1 MRRLIKFLKYF
12 SVGII
17 VITLLIVLFVVSF
30 FVKNKAPFIEG
41 NVEYG
46 ISYRDELKVDIYQ
59 PTKAVY
65 DASPVVFFI
74 HGGAWIRGTKAS
86 INFNRFNGAV
96 NILREKGYTIICPD
110 YTPAGN
116 GKSVFPQCI
125 LDIYDAIE
133 WTKQHAS
140 TYKLDTTNMGLLGES
155 AGAHIAMMIAFSET
169 PLSPDTYHKSHF
181 NYLVDVYGP
190 NDLTDIYHGYAV
202 ETLDASLR
210 KVSHLFGSEFNIK
223 EYVFGFDPAKDS
235 VRATE
240 LLNSYSPIK
249 IVHQNKTPVLII
261 HGKNDRIVPLR
272 QSLILKTKLDS
283 LAIPNDMHL
292 LDGVD
297 HNFLYATTGQKDSTQ
312 TWISDFVL
320 RHYRQQNH

>member
-1 MRRLIKFLKYF
+1 MRRLIKFLKYL
-12 SVGII
+12 SVGALA
-17 VITLLIVLFVVSF
+17 VALLVTLFVVGF
-30 FVKNKAPFIEG
+30 IYKNKAPIIEG
-41 NVEYG
+41 HVEYG
-46 ISYRDELKVDIYQ
+46 IRYRDELKLDIYQ
-59 PTKAVY
+59 PTKERF
-65 DASPVVFFI
+65 DASPIVFFI

-96 NILREKGYTIICPD
+96 NILRDKGYTIICPD

-116 GKSVFPQCI
+116 GRSVFPQCI

-155 AGAHIAMMIAFSET
+155 AGAHIAMMIAFAEKSI
-169 PLSPDTYHKSHF
+169 LPDTYTKDRF
-181 NYLVDVYGP
+181 NYLIDVYGP

-235 VRATE
+235 VRAGQ
-240 LLNSYSPIK
+240 LLNTYSPIN
-249 IVHQNKTPVLII
+249 IVYQNKTPVLII
-261 HGKNDRIVPLR
+261 HGKSDRIVPLK
-272 QSLILKTKLDS
+272 QSLILKGKLDS
-283 LAIPNDMHL
+283 LNVTNEMHL
-292 LDGVD
+292 LNGVD
-297 HNFLYATTGQKDSTQ
+297 HNFLHATAAQMDSTQ
-312 TWISDFVL
+312 GWISDFVI
-320 RHYRQQNH
+320 RHYRQPKP